1 MHARKTNF
9 KKGGATV
16 EKPALTIKET
26 AKEFQFP
33 EYAIRTLVKR
43 GAFPVIQVGNR
54 CYITREIFADYLKK
68 GGETFAASR

>member
-1 MHARKTNF
+1 M
-9 KKGGATV
+9 
-16 EKPALTIKET
+16 EKLALTIKET

-33 EYAIRTLVKR
+33 EYAIRTLVKC

-68 GGETFAASR
+68 GGETYAATR

>member
-1 MHARKTNF
+1 M
-9 KKGGATV
+9 

-54 CYITREIFADYLKK
+54 CYITREIFADYIRK
-68 GGETFAASR
+68 GGGTYDPNCI

>member
-1 MHARKTNF
+1 M
-9 KKGGATV
+9 

-68 GGETFAASR
+68 GGETFAASNQRHKVPFQEIGND

>member
-1 MHARKTNF
+1 M
-9 KKGGATV
+9 

-26 AKEFQFP
+26 AEEFQFP

-54 CYITREIFADYLKK
+54 CYITKEVFTEYLKK
-68 GGETFAASR
+68 GGETYAPTC

>member
-1 MHARKTNF
+1 M
-9 KKGGATV
+9 
-16 EKPALTIKET
+16 EKHALTIKET
-26 AKEFQFP
+26 ANEFQFP

-68 GGETFAASR
+68 GGGLYDAKFE

>member
-1 MHARKTNF
+1 M
-9 KKGGATV
+9 

-33 EYAIRTLVKR
+33 EYAIRTLVKC

-68 GGETFAASR
+68 GGETYAGTR